1 MKIERRYIQR
11 INEQDEVTKLPGVL
25 LQGREE
31 GLDEQGGE
39 KESNTN
45 SGVQSL
51 VVMILGG
58 V

>member
-51 VVMILGG
+51 W
-58 V
+58 